1 MTDVRLERHRA
12 AYAAS
17 DGRVSRREVSST
29 DGRLTTTARET
40 DEGTLVICV
49 VASAAASLVRVG
61 WTLLYPDGVGPSHRL
76 VTPLAPSRRGY
87 VAAYDIGDVRKALAV
102 DLAPAEL
109 IGAEPPRP
117 GEIDAAFEAVQLGS
131 ARRAWLAALR
141 NGVLAPWVEEQVR
154 ERLRAEPGAAKRVE
168 PC

>member
-17 DGRVSRREVSST
+17 EGRVSRRDVAST

-40 DEGTLVICV
+40 DEGTLVITV
-49 VASAAASLVRVG
+49 VAEAFASLVRVG
-61 WTLLYPDGVGPSHRL
+61 WTLLFPDGVGPSHRL
-76 VTPLAPSRRGY
+76 VTPLAPSRRGF
-87 VAAYDIGDVRKALAV
+87 VAAYDVGNVRKALAV
-102 DLAPAEL
+102 DVTPAEPVGL
-109 IGAEPPRP
+109 VPPRAW
-117 GEIDAAFEAVQLGS
+117 EVDAAFEAVQLGS

-141 NGVLAPWVEEQVR
+141 SGSLTPRMEEQVR
-154 ERLRAEPGAAKRVE
+154 DRLKAEAGTRRVE

>member
-1 MTDVRLERHRA
+1 MTNLRLERYRA

-17 DGRVSRREVSST
+17 GRRVRSGDVSSA

-40 DEGTLVICV
+40 DEGTLVITV
-49 VASAAASLVRVG
+49 IASAFASLVRVG

-76 VTPLAPSRRGY
+76 VTPLASSRRGY
-87 VAAYDIGDVRKALAV
+87 VAAYDVGDVRNALAV
-102 DLAPAEL
+102 EVAPAEL
-109 IGAEPPRP
+109 VGVALPRRS
-117 GEIDAAFEAVQLGS
+117 EVDAAFEAVQLGS

-141 NGVLAPWVEEQVR
+141 NGVLTPWMEAQVLEQ
-154 ERLRAEPGAAKRVE
+154 LSAEPGAKRAE

>member
-1 MTDVRLERHRA
+1 MTVVRLERHRA

-17 DGRVSRREVSST
+17 EGRVGRRDVSST

-40 DEGTLVICV
+40 DEGTLVITV
-49 VASAAASLVRVG
+49 IASAVASLVRVG

-76 VTPLAPSRRGY
+76 VTPLAASRRGY
-87 VAAYDIGDVRKALAV
+87 VAAYDVGDVRRALAV
-102 DLAPAEL
+102 DLTPAGP
-109 IGAEPPRP
+109 IGAAPPRP

-131 ARRAWLAALR
+131 ARRAWLDALR
-141 NGVLAPWVEEQVR
+141 NGDLAPWIEVQVR
-154 ERLRAEPGAAKRVE
+154 ERLRAEPGAAQRVE

>member
-1 MTDVRLERHRA
+1 MTEMRLERHRA

-17 DGRVSRREVSST
+17 EGRVSRREVSST

-40 DEGTLVICV
+40 DEGTLVITV
-49 VASAAASLVRVG
+49 IASAFASLVRVG

-76 VTPLAPSRRGY
+76 VTPLAPSRRGH
-87 VAAYDIGDVRKALAV
+87 VAAYDVGDVRRALAV

-109 IGAEPPRP
+109 IGPVPPRP

-141 NGVLAPWVEEQVR
+141 TGALAPWMEEQVR
-154 ERLRAEPGAAKRVE
+154 GRLTGEPGAARRVE